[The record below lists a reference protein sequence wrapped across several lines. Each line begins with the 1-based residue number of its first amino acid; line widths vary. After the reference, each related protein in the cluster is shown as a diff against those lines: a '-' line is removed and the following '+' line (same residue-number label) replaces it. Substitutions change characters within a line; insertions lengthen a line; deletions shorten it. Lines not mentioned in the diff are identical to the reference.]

1 MQANRSYCIVP
12 DNFYPVRS
20 FQKYVSEGVVCKYSR
35 GDTIVLP
42 GESIEKVIYVHSG
55 KVSLYFLE
63 EKKEK
68 LMYYA
73 RRHCVINRL
82 FAFEM
87 AALSHIVAEED
98 SEVCFFSE
106 RQLFEIFK
114 QDEEAHREF
123 LKNFTNK
130 CGFFMN
136 VSKEMD
142 IYSPTSRVLRFIDEL
157 CTTQGKLVNYG
168 YEIDLKL
175 TQKTI
180 SEITGVH
187 PVTVCKILGWL
198 KEEGVL
204 RKTSKKILIYDLP
217 KLKKLINHS
226 INC

>member
-1 MQANRSYCIVP
+1 MQANRSHYIVP
-12 DNFYPVRS
+12 DNFYPVKS
-20 FQKYVSEGVVCKYSR
+20 LQKYVSEGVVCKYSK

-42 GESIEKVIYVHSG
+42 GESIARVIYVHSG

-63 EKKEK
+63 EKKQK

-73 RRHCVINRL
+73 RRHGVINRL
-82 FAFEM
+82 FTFGTTS
-87 AALSHIVAEED
+87 SHIVAEED
-98 SEVCFFSE
+98 STVCFFSE

-114 QDEEAHREF
+114 QDDEAHREF
-123 LKNFTNK
+123 LINFTSK

-136 VSKEMD
+136 IAKEMD
-142 IYSPTSRVLRFIDEL
+142 VYSPTSRILRFIGEL
-157 CTTQGKLVNYG
+157 CATQGKLVNHV

-198 KEEGVL
+198 KKENVL
-204 RKTSKKILIYDLP
+204 QKTSKKIFIYDLP
-217 KLKKLINHS
+217 KLKELIHCS
-226 INC
+226 IND